1 MADHDE
7 RSFAQVLGDIA
18 VNVQQIVRAEIR
30 LAKSELRDDVVK
42 LKRGAMLIAIAGVA
56 GVLGFAFLL
65 LAAVYALSIVVPPWA
80 AALIVA
86 VAAGG
91 AGAVGVNAG
100 FRQMKDL
107 GLPRTAETLQE
118 NVEWAKTR
126 AR

>member
-1 MADHDE
+1 MAEQD
-7 RSFAQVLGDIA
+7 RSFGQVLGDIA
-18 VNVQQIVRAEIR
+18 ENVQLMVRAEIR

-42 LKRGAMLIAIAGVA
+42 LKRGATLIAIAGVA

-65 LAAVYALSIVVPPWA
+65 LAAVYALSIVVAPWA
-80 AALIVA
+80 AALIVGG
-86 VAAGG
+86 AAGVAGVVG
-91 AGAVGVNAG
+91 AYAG
-100 FRQMKDL
+100 FKQMKDL